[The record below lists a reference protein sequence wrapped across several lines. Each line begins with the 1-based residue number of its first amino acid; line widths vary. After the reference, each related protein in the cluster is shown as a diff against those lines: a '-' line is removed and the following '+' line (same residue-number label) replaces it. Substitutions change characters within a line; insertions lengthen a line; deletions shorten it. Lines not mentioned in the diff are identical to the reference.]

1 MQVIIEYLKAQKT
14 RQDALATRVAALEE
28 EKTREQAQDAEFS
41 RELDVLLA
49 EITGSTP
56 LPPEMVG

>member
-1 MQVIIEYLKAQKT
+1 MQALIEYLKSQKT
-14 RQDALATRVAALEE
+14 RQDALAARIAVLEDE
-28 EKTREQAQDAEFS
+28 ETREQAQDEDLS

-56 LPPEMVG
+56 LPPDMVA